1 MRRGRIAGAIA
12 TLGLATLLAA
22 GCTTAQQSRRTSD
35 ATTPQ
40 DKTHQEQLANLSR
53 QDAQDARDAQA
64 GARKPTASRRPSSG
78 RRTGQKIVDQPVR
91 R

>member
-22 GCTTAQQSRRTSD
+22 GCTTAQQSCRTSD

-53 QDAQDARDAQA
+53 QDAQDAQA